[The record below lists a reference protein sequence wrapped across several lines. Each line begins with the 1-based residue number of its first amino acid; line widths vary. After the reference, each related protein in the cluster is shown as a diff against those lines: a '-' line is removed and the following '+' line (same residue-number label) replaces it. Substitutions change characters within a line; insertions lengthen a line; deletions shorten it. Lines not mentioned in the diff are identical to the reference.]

1 MKRRESMKRIVTS
14 SIIVAWVA
22 ALMVTGPAWAQDKF
36 PSKPISVIVPF
47 SAGGSTDLLARAIEK
62 VWPKYSSQPLVLINK
77 PGGGGVVGTEFVV
90 RSKPDGYTLYFGF
103 GSGHD
108 VVMPHLQKLPYDT
121 YKDLAPVARMSV
133 HSVVVVTGT
142 KSEFNTLQDMIAW
155 AKKEKKPITS
165 SVSTKAGAVDITI
178 TALGKAAG
186 INIVT
191 VPFAGGADA
200 VTAMAGGHVMI
211 GGGHP
216 SEVMP
221 HIKAGRFKPL
231 AVGLPD
237 RDPSLP
243 NVPTLKELGL
253 NVSTWGSI
261 KGMGAP
267 AATPKE
273 VVSYLETTLKK
284 VSEDEEFKKIM
295 VDLDQPIMYQ
305 NSADFAKFLQEALA
319 DYGRLIKELD
329 IKLE

>member
-1 MKRRESMKRIVTS
+1 MKRMVVGIF
-14 SIIVAWVA
+14 IIALVA
-22 ALMVTGPAWAQDKF
+22 ALLVPGIAVAQDKY
-36 PSKPISVIVPF
+36 PSKPITVIVPF

-62 VWPKYSSQPLVLINK
+62 VWPKYSSQPIVLINK

-108 VVMPHLQKLPYDT
+108 TVMPHLQKLPYDT

-133 HSVVVVTGT
+133 HSVVIVTGA
-142 KSEFNTLQDMIAW
+142 KSEFNTLPEMIAW
-155 AKKEKKPITS
+155 AKKEKKPVTS
-165 SVSTKAGAVDITI
+165 SVSTKAGAVDIAL
-178 TALGKAAG
+178 TALGKTAG

-200 VTAMAGGHVMI
+200 VTALAGGHVMI

-221 HIKAGRFKPL
+221 HIKSGRFKPL
-231 AVGLPD
+231 AVALPE

-243 NVPTLKELGL
+243 NIPTLKELGY
-253 NVSTWGSI
+253 NISTWGSI

-273 VVSYLETTLKK
+273 AVVYLETTLKK
-284 VSEDEEFKKIM
+284 VSEDPEFIKIM
-295 VDLDQPIMYQ
+295 ADLDQPIMYQ
-305 NSADFAKFLQEALA
+305 NSADFAKFLQVALA
-319 DYGRLIKELD
+319 DYGKLIKDLD
-329 IKLE
+329 IKIE